1 MNKKILILLLP
12 FLASC
17 SKVSVNKTK
26 RDASACDFD
35 YTIKKAEKVNE
46 FVSIKTQTLSKD
58 RIDKIIELDYTI
70 RNTSKFKQ
78 EKTTDGTKEVGV
90 YFFTLSSN
98 SSKERR
104 KIEIGETNKITDS
117 SDYSYYYTF
126 ERTKEA
132 SEIFNSLK
140 PTLDKL
146 IKSAETKITIC

>member
-17 SKVSVNKTK
+17 SKVSINKTK
-26 RDASACDFD
+26 RVANVCDFD
-35 YTIKKAEKVNE
+35 YTIKQAEKVNE

-58 RIDKIIELDYTI
+58 RMDKIIELDYTI

-78 EKTTDGTKEVGV
+78 EKTTDGAKEVGV
-90 YFFTLSSN
+90 YFFTLSSH

-126 ERTKEA
+126 ERTKES
-132 SEIFNSLK
+132 SEIFHSLK
-140 PTLDKL
+140 PTLDRL
-146 IKSAETKITIC
+146 IKSAETEITIC

>member
-26 RDASACDFD
+26 RDASVCDFD
-35 YTIKKAEKVNE
+35 YTIKQAEKVNE

-78 EKTTDGTKEVGV
+78 EKTTDGAKEVGV

-146 IKSAETKITIC
+146 IKSAETEITIC

>member
-17 SKVSVNKTK
+17 SKVSINKTK
-26 RDASACDFD
+26 RDASVCDFD
-35 YTIKKAEKVNE
+35 YTIKQAEKVNE

-98 SSKERR
+98 SSKKRR
-104 KIEIGETNKITDS
+104 KIEIEKQ
-117 SDYSYYYTF
+117 
-126 ERTKEA
+126 
-132 SEIFNSLK
+132 
-140 PTLDKL
+140 
-146 IKSAETKITIC
+146 IKSQIAVTTPITIRLKGQKKHLKYSIV

>member
-26 RDASACDFD
+26 RDASVCDFD
-35 YTIKKAEKVNE
+35 YTIKQAEKVNE
-46 FVSIKTQTLSKD
+46 FVAIKTQTLSKD

-78 EKTTDGTKEVGV
+78 EKTADGAKEVGV

-104 KIEIGETNKITDS
+104 KIEIGEINKITDS

-146 IKSAETKITIC
+146 IKSAETEITIC

>member
-26 RDASACDFD
+26 RDASVCDFD
-35 YTIKKAEKVNE
+35 YTIKQAEKVNE
-46 FVSIKTQTLSKD
+46 FVAIKTQTLSKD

-78 EKTTDGTKEVGV
+78 EKTVDGAKEVGV

-146 IKSAETKITIC
+146 IKSAETENTIC

>member
-26 RDASACDFD
+26 RDASVCDFD
-35 YTIKKAEKVNE
+35 YTIKQAEKVNE

-78 EKTTDGTKEVGV
+78 EKTTDGAKEVGV

-104 KIEIGETNKITDS
+104 KIEIGETNKIMDS

-126 ERTKEA
+126 ERTKET
-132 SEIFNSLK
+132 SEIFDSLK

-146 IKSAETKITIC
+146 IKSAETEITIC

>member
-1 MNKKILILLLP
+1 MNKKILVLSLP
-12 FLASC
+12 FLTSC
-17 SKVSVNKTK
+17 SKVSVNKTI
-26 RDASACDFD
+26 RVANVCDFD
-35 YTIKKAEKVNE
+35 YTIKQAEKVNE

-78 EKTTDGTKEVGV
+78 EKTTDGAKEVGV
-90 YFFTLSSN
+90 YFFTLSSH

-126 ERTKEA
+126 ERTKES
-132 SEIFNSLK
+132 SEIFHSLK
-140 PTLDKL
+140 PTLDRL
-146 IKSAETKITIC
+146 IKSAETEITIC

>member
-1 MNKKILILLLP
+1 MNKKILILSLP

-17 SKVSVNKTK
+17 SKVSINKTK
-26 RDASACDFD
+26 RVASVCDFD
-35 YTIKKAEKVNE
+35 YTIKQAEKVNE

-58 RIDKIIELDYTI
+58 RMDKIIELDYTI

-78 EKTTDGTKEVGV
+78 EKTTDGAKEVGV

-126 ERTKEA
+126 ERTKES
-132 SEIFNSLK
+132 SEIFHSLK
-140 PTLDKL
+140 PTLDRL
-146 IKSAETKITIC
+146 IKSAETEITIC

>member
-1 MNKKILILLLP
+1 MNKKILILSLP

-17 SKVSVNKTK
+17 SKVSINKTK
-26 RDASACDFD
+26 RDASVCDFD
-35 YTIKKAEKVNE
+35 YTIKQAEKVNE

-58 RIDKIIELDYTI
+58 RMDKIIELDYTI

-78 EKTTDGTKEVGV
+78 EKTTDGAKEVGV

-132 SEIFNSLK
+132 SEIFHSLK
-140 PTLDKL
+140 PTLDRL
-146 IKSAETKITIC
+146 IKSAETEITIC

>member
-1 MNKKILILLLP
+1 MNKKILILSLL

-26 RDASACDFD
+26 RDANVCDFD
-35 YTIKKAEKVNE
+35 YTIKQAEKVNE

-58 RIDKIIELDYTI
+58 RMDKTIELDYTI

-78 EKTTDGTKEVGV
+78 EKTIDGTKEVGV

-98 SSKERR
+98 NSKERR

-126 ERTKEA
+126 ERTKES
-132 SEIFNSLK
+132 SEIFHSLK

-146 IKSAETKITIC
+146 IKSAETEITIC

>member
-26 RDASACDFD
+26 RDASVCDFD
-35 YTIKKAEKVNE
+35 YTIKQAEKVNE

-78 EKTTDGTKEVGV
+78 EKTTDGAKEVGV

-140 PTLDKL
+140 PTLDRL
-146 IKSAETKITIC
+146 IKSAETEITIC